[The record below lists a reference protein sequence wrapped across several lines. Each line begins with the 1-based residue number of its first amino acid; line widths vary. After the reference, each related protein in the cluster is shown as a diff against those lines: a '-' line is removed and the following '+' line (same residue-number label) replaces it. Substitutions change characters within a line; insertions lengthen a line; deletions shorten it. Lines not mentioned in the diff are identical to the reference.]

1 MLTSEDPGS
10 SMPALAGPDSI
21 VARRAMVLHPATQE
35 VVFERS
41 PDLQGAVA
49 STQKLLTALVVWSAG
64 ELDRQV
70 VIQEEDLACMPYH
83 LGLEPGEQA
92 TRRDLLHALLLGSSN
107 DAAMA
112 LARDHAGS
120 IEAFAV
126 KMNETA
132 AQCGMT
138 HSCFMNPHGLP
149 DERQYS
155 TARDVGRLACR
166 IDSIPGLRAMVN
178 CREHAVP
185 RADGSVIE
193 LRNRN
198 RLLVEAPGCDG
209 MKTGYTRAAGFCL
222 VASGGSGPD
231 RRIAV
236 VLNSTEEAVWA
247 DARTLLFGASLT
259 P

>member
-1 MLTSEDPGS
+1 MPTSEDPGIS
-10 SMPALAGPDSI
+10 LPALAGPSSI
-21 VARRAMVLHPATQE
+21 VAQRAMVLHPATQE

-49 STQKLLTALVVWSAG
+49 STQKLLTALVVWNDG
-64 ELDRQV
+64 GLDRQV
-70 VIQEEDLACMPYH
+70 IMQEEDLACMPYH
-83 LGLEPGEQA
+83 LGLQPGEQA
-92 TRRDLLHALLLGSSN
+92 TRLDLLHAILLGSSN

-112 LARDHAGS
+112 LARDNAGS

-132 AQCGMT
+132 VQCGMT
-138 HSCFMNPHGLP
+138 HSCFFNPHGLP
-149 DERQYS
+149 DDRQYS

-166 IDSIPGLRAMVN
+166 IDTLPGLRTMVN

-185 RADGSVIE
+185 RADGSVIQ
-193 LRNRN
+193 LQNRN
-198 RLLVEAPGCDG
+198 RLLLDTPGCDG

-222 VASGGSGPD
+222 VASGGSGPE

-236 VLNSTEEAVWA
+236 VLNSTEDAVWS
-247 DARTLLFGASLT
+247 DARTLLFGASLV